1 MEKQH
6 KTIDITNFP
15 NLDVLMHTT
24 LSEPFYVK
32 SGKGIFLVKLTY
44 ETIEPNKLFVVDFGE
59 IPNTSGKLYNGMAY
73 YDTKKI
79 RLNSYKETLMASK
92 KIRCLKINSLM
103 VDDWSYSA
111 IMDFNDELNR
121 RISDTHKRNV
131 ITFKDGIDDCYVFLD
146 ELESATNFLKQK
158 HKRKIAA
165 FEKKEQNQALFKAT
179 VEPALNA
186 LCTKL
191 GISRRKSDGALW
203 VNYKSELEAK
213 IKKAIEDTVNN
224 EFKDFLDS
232 SGAHITFN
240 LSSWSLGRKLGNL
253 KLKDILTK

>member
-6 KTIDITNFP
+6 KTINITNFP

-24 LSEPFYVK
+24 SNEPFYVK
-32 SGKGIFLVKLTY
+32 SGEHAFLVKLTY
-44 ETIEPNKLFVVDFGE
+44 ETIEPNKLFIVDFGE

-73 YDTKKI
+73 DDTKRI
-79 RLNSYKETLMASK
+79 RLDNYKETLMASK

-103 VDDWSYSA
+103 VDDWNYSA
-111 IMDFNDELNR
+111 IMYFNDELNG
-121 RISDTHKRNV
+121 RISDTHKRKV

-146 ELESATNFLKQK
+146 ELESATDFLKQK

>member
-6 KTIDITNFP
+6 KTINITNFP

-32 SGKGIFLVKLTY
+32 NGKSTFLVKFTY

-73 YDTKKI
+73 DDTKKI
-79 RLNSYKETLMASK
+79 KLNDYKETLMASK
-92 KIRCLKINSLM
+92 KIRCLRINWLM
-103 VDDWSYSA
+103 LDDWNYSA
-111 IMDFNDELNR
+111 IMYFNGELNG
-121 RISDTHKRNV
+121 RISDTHKRKV
-131 ITFKDGIDDCYVFLD
+131 ITFKDGRDNCYVFLD
-146 ELESATNFLKQK
+146 ELESATDFLKQK

-203 VNYKSELEAK
+203 VNYNSELEAK

-253 KLKDILTK
+253 KLKNILTK